1 MKLSI
6 LSLLGFL
13 TTAAVG
19 VVGSE
24 INPLEPQIIA
34 DQVTNGEHKRQSDDE
49 SNSQLKSQSK
59 MDVPPTLSMK
69 EFDKLTREKL
79 VLVEF
84 FSPYCHHC
92 KEFAPTWKE
101 TYIKFVTEYPDLNI
115 EMKQVNCIESGD
127 LCEREHIDFI

>member
-34 DQVTNGEHKRQSDDE
+34 DQSDKWGTQT
-49 SNSQLKSQSK
+49 S
-59 MDVPPTLSMK
+59 
-69 EFDKLTREKL
+69 
-79 VLVEF
+79 
-84 FSPYCHHC
+84 
-92 KEFAPTWKE
+92 
-101 TYIKFVTEYPDLNI
+101 I
-115 EMKQVNCIESGD
+115 
-127 LCEREHIDFI
+127 

>member
-34 DQVTNGEHKRQSDDE
+34 DQVTNGNTNVNLMMNQ
-49 SNSQLKSQSK
+49 
-59 MDVPPTLSMK
+59 TLNLNPNQDGCPS
-69 EFDKLTREKL
+69 
-79 VLVEF
+79 
-84 FSPYCHHC
+84 
-92 KEFAPTWKE
+92 
-101 TYIKFVTEYPDLNI
+101 YIIN
-115 EMKQVNCIESGD
+115 
-127 LCEREHIDFI
+127 ERI

>member
-84 FSPYCHHC
+84 F
-92 KEFAPTWKE
+92 
-101 TYIKFVTEYPDLNI
+101 
-115 EMKQVNCIESGD
+115 
-127 LCEREHIDFI
+127 RHIVIIVKNLHQHGRKPI

>member
-34 DQVTNGEHKRQSDDE
+34 DQVTDK
-49 SNSQLKSQSK
+49 
-59 MDVPPTLSMK
+59 PT
-69 EFDKLTREKL
+69 
-79 VLVEF
+79 
-84 FSPYCHHC
+84 
-92 KEFAPTWKE
+92 
-101 TYIKFVTEYPDLNI
+101 
-115 EMKQVNCIESGD
+115 
-127 LCEREHIDFI
+127 